1 MNADSRPAVVDH
13 CASAEPVRS
22 RGRLVAGC
30 LAVGITVLGS
40 WMYLGLRHYTLEH
53 NFHHDID
60 SPVLAVELASNS
72 HELESVLNPP
82 SAAED
87 AKTQSRAALQT
98 NTYEDC
104 LFIVL
109 YSLFLWTFADLFA
122 GPDKVSTVSRRILA
136 VVIIAT
142 ALCDYAENLGIF
154 RALRA
159 RQITDALAQQVC
171 WPSRCKWLSF
181 GGALLITAILL
192 LRSDRE
198 IYSLA
203 TRRLLAIA
211 YAAAGLLIV
220 TGSGY
225 PPFIQLGV
233 NVFALIVVINLVALL
248 GAYVSEWI
256 PPTIPEFATNFCDE
270 KKAVKPQVAVRVKHD
285 SVSRRDSE

>member
-1 MNADSRPAVVDH
+1 MNADSQPAGVDH
-13 CASAEPVRS
+13 CAPAEPVRS

-30 LAVGITVLGS
+30 LAVGVAVLGM
-40 WMYLGLRHYTLEH
+40 WMLLGLRHYTLEH
-53 NFHHDID
+53 NFQHDID
-60 SPVLAVELASNS
+60 SPVLALELASNS

-87 AKTQSRAALQT
+87 AKTQSRAALQS

-122 GPDKVSTVSRRILA
+122 GPDKVSRVNRWILA
-136 VVIIAT
+136 VVIVAT

-154 RALRA
+154 RVLRT
-159 RQITDALAQQVC
+159 QQFTDALAQQVC
-171 WPSRCKWLSF
+171 WPSRCKWLFF
-181 GGALLITAILL
+181 GGALLITATLL
-192 LRSDRE
+192 LLSHKK

-220 TGSGY
+220 TGLGY
-225 PPFIQLGV
+225 PPFIELGV
-233 NVFALIVVINLVALL
+233 NVFGLTVVINLVALL
-248 GAYVSEWI
+248 GAYMSEWI
-256 PPTIPEFATNFCDE
+256 PPTIPEFVTDFCDD
-270 KKAVKPQVAVRVKHD
+270 KKAVKAQVAVSVKHD